1 MCCVA
6 CTIIHITLHASFFL
20 PSSSLMYIH
29 TQDLTGFM
37 NPFHNM
43 AKYRELQRA
52 TQPPFIPLFPIIKKD
67 LTFLFDGNE
76 SRVEGLV
83 NFEKLRNLSQQIRNV
98 CKFCEMPMMVSVG
111 VEVSVSVWG
120 WKCECGVGWGGVG
133 WR

>member
-1 MCCVA
+1 MY
-6 CTIIHITLHASFFL
+6 
-20 PSSSLMYIH
+20 MYIH

-83 NFEKLRNLSQQIRNV
+83 NFEKLRMLSQHIRNI

-111 VEVSVSVWG
+111 VEVSVCGGVSV
-120 WKCECGVGWGGVG
+120 CVGWGGGVCVGG
-133 WR
+133 WRCECVGVEV